1 MSIQG
6 ATLSHPIQ
14 PDQRGTLG
22 VLTKRSA
29 IIEDS
34 IRAIVETRQGE
45 RVMLPDYGIPDFVF
59 DVMDAGFTAR
69 VAYFVDQ
76 QIRRYEPL
84 VDQVR
89 TMIGYVLDGETFI
102 PGFIENQQ
110 VAAFAIEYTERG
122 SNTPFN
128 LVFPTWTLRPL

>member
-6 ATLSHPIQ
+6 QTLSHPIQ
-14 PDQRGTLG
+14 PDLRGTLA
-22 VLTKRSA
+22 VLQRRTA
-29 IIEDS
+29 IIEQS

-69 VAYFVDQ
+69 VAYFVEQ
-76 QIRRYEPL
+76 QLLAYEPL
-84 VDQVR
+84 IESCRATIGFVTDDQ
-89 TMIGYVLDGETFI
+89 TFI

-122 SNTPFN
+122 SSTPRT
-128 LVFPTWTLRPL
+128 LVFPTWRLR